1 MLSCQSPHSSMFSYH
16 LVSRHRLLRRDPPD
30 PYLPLLPSQFP
41 PLAHS
46 PCHSLPSAHKAV
58 RKVSYSLWNKKLE
71 FEPSE
76 KELDCMVLVL
86 HAVSTGSRLISEF
99 TTCNR
104 QDHASSPTQE
114 VGHLISQRIM
124 YSVLLRCFMSLG
136 DPRREMPRS
145 ICIVTK
151 LPSEGDSNC
160 WRASFYAKWQQ

>member
-46 PCHSLPSAHKAV
+46 PCHRLPSAHKAV

-104 QDHASSPTQE
+104 QDHASSPTPGSGSSHQPEDNVQCPLKMLHEPWRPQE
-114 VGHLISQRIM
+114 RDAKIHLHSH
-124 YSVLLRCFMSLG
+124 
-136 DPRREMPRS
+136 
-145 ICIVTK
+145 
-151 LPSEGDSNC
+151 
-160 WRASFYAKWQQ
+160 